1 MDGKW
6 PRDQQIV
13 QFESLRVD
21 HKALCHL
28 VKSFPMAFR
37 NIIGWKQMF
46 PSGGRDDTRVL
57 TLQRSIITS
66 ILLGLVVAAL

>member
-6 PRDQQIV
+6 FRDQQIV
-13 QFESLRVD
+13 QFEAVCVD

-28 VKSFPMAFR
+28 VKSFSMAFR

-46 PSGGRDDTRVL
+46 PSGGRDDTHECSRF
-57 TLQRSIITS
+57 REA
-66 ILLGLVVAAL
+66 LLLAFS